1 MRMRLRILVSPGTPR
16 LYTTKSENTA
26 LYYARHR
33 EFPCDTRCDCGVFG
47 VQDTANSKTFQI
59 VFGVASKAL

>member
-1 MRMRLRILVSPGTPR
+1 MRDGETPR
-16 LYTTKSENTA
+16 LYTTESQHTA

-47 VQDTANSKTFQI
+47 VQNITELKTFKTFQA
-59 VFGVASKAL
+59 VFGVASKAPFPHH